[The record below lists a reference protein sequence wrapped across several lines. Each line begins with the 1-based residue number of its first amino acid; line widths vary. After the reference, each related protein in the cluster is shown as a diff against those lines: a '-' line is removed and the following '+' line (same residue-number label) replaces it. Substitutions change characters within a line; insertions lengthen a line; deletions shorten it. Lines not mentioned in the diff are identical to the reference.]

1 LFCFWQGSRMKTPMQ
16 FVDEMEMLEQYSR
29 ENDCTLIESGCW
41 IMAEM
46 LDELGYDDGVS
57 MFRDAVGM

>member
-1 LFCFWQGSRMKTPMQ
+1 MKTPMQ

-57 MFRDAVGM
+57 MFRDAVGR